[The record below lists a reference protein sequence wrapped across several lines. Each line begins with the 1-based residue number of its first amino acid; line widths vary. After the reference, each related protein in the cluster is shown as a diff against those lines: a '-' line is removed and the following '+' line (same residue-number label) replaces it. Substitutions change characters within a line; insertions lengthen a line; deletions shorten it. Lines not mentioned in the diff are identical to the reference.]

1 MSKAD
6 RQLDSKKFAEH
17 FWHDTDE
24 EFSEYLRTLPWI
36 EYASVCQDEI
46 TIKVK
51 RQSDMTDK
59 LIELVCWLCLFY
71 GLPGLVKT
79 LHELANSAIKKLSN

>member
-1 MSKAD
+1 MSKVD
-6 RQLDSKKFAEH
+6 RQSDSKKFAEH

-51 RQSDMTDK
+51 KVD
-59 LIELVCWLCLFY
+59 
-71 GLPGLVKT
+71 
-79 LHELANSAIKKLSN
+79 